1 MTLFCKTNN
10 KPLIRYLSNYKK
22 FSYRNILLHFTQPLQ
37 IVKKQKI
44 GFRPSFQCG
53 STANQVFLN
62 GSETSETLLQ
72 AELYVAKLSLKCRYL
87 FGNFCKFLAPKT
99 KTVNKNI
106 VMKVNFLKKLSI

>member
-1 MTLFCKTNN
+1 M
-10 KPLIRYLSNYKK
+10 
-22 FSYRNILLHFTQPLQ
+22 
-37 IVKKQKI
+37 KQV
-44 GFRPSFQCG
+44 Q
-53 STANQVFLN
+53 QVFLN

>member
-1 MTLFCKTNN
+1 MQKGLNNFC
-10 KPLIRYLSNYKK
+10 PLNFQPGCTSTKRKSE
-22 FSYRNILLHFTQPLQ
+22 LHFFEIQ
-37 IVKKQKI
+37 VKV
-44 GFRPSFQCG
+44 
-53 STANQVFLN
+53 QVFLN

>member
-1 MTLFCKTNN
+1 MNEIIHGYVVSVILT
-10 KPLIRYLSNYKK
+10 K
-22 FSYRNILLHFTQPLQ
+22 FRINANIQLWQ
-37 IVKKQKI
+37 
-44 GFRPSFQCG
+44 
-53 STANQVFLN
+53 QVFLN

-72 AELYVAKLSLKCRYL
+72 SELYVAKLSLKCRYL

>member
-1 MTLFCKTNN
+1 M
-10 KPLIRYLSNYKK
+10 
-22 FSYRNILLHFTQPLQ
+22 
-37 IVKKQKI
+37 
-44 GFRPSFQCG
+44 
-53 STANQVFLN
+53 QVFLN

>member
-1 MTLFCKTNN
+1 MLQAVKIYRTKYSG
-10 KPLIRYLSNYKK
+10 PK
-22 FSYRNILLHFTQPLQ
+22 FVHQLYVVQPE
-37 IVKKQKI
+37 
-44 GFRPSFQCG
+44 
-53 STANQVFLN
+53 NQVFLN

-72 AELYVAKLSLKCRYL
+72 SELYVAKLSLKCRYL